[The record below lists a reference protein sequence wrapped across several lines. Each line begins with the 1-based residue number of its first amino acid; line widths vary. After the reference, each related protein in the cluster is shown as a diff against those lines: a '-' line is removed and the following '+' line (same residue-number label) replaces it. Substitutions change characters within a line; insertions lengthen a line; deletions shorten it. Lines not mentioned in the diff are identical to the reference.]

1 MDLQVIA
8 TAIATRYASVAATN
22 GTETQTL
29 SATSALPNQ
38 ISVSALLV
46 YPPEG
51 DLSIDMGPHLDD
63 TYRFP
68 VRVLLDPLAMEDRSR
83 WLYAWANAM
92 RTKVQGDF
100 DLGLVGTVD
109 WAMVSSM
116 RAAIDGIR
124 YASPLGTPGGD
135 LFDVVE
141 HIVTVKVWE
150 LTTIG

>member
-8 TAIATRYASVAATN
+8 NAIAARYASVAATN
-22 GTETQTL
+22 GSDTRTL
-29 SATSALPNQ
+29 SATAALPNQ
-38 ISVSALLV
+38 VAVSALLV

-51 DLSIDMGPHLDD
+51 DLSIDLGPHLDD

-68 VRVLLDPLAMEDRSR
+68 VRVLLDPVAMEDRSR

-100 DLGLVGTVD
+100 DLGLPTTV
-109 WAMVSSM
+109 AKAEVVAM

-124 YASPLGTPGGD
+124 YASPIGTPGGD

-141 HIVTVKVWE
+141 HIVEVKVYE